1 MNIHMRLLNPKTLS
15 SSLLVFTLF
24 FSSLNTTAQVYDID
38 YTVDYINGKLD
49 DKCKVFSEKKNL
61 RVEFYYNG
69 EPARIDYLF
78 PESIDFDEGISY
90 SESEGAV
97 IVACYE
103 KAGKCIERDIIKRD
117 TKILYDRTNLTTG
130 CSDDCAGLTEAMKH
144 LIKLYVLDDVERTE
158 PFE

>member
-1 MNIHMRLLNPKTLS
+1 MNIHMRLFIPSALSAFLVFSAVVLS
-15 SSLLVFTLF
+15 SHDAA
-24 FSSLNTTAQVYDID
+24 AQDYDVD

-49 DKCKVFSEKKNL
+49 GKCKLFSEKKNL

-69 EPARIDYLF
+69 EAARIDYLF
-78 PESIDFDEGISY
+78 PESIDFDEGIYY

-97 IVACYE
+97 IVSCYE

-117 TKILYDRTNLTTG
+117 TKILYDRTNLTTE
-130 CSDDCAGLTEAMKH
+130 CAGECSGLVEAMKH
-144 LIKLYVLDDVERTE
+144 LIKLYVLDSVERTE

>member
-1 MNIHMRLLNPKTLS
+1 MRLFNPKALS
-15 SSLLVFTLF
+15 SFLLVFTLS
-24 FSSLNTTAQVYDID
+24 FSALNASAQDYDVD

-49 DKCKVFSEKKNL
+49 NKCKVFSEKKNL
-61 RVEFYYNG
+61 RVEFYHNG
-69 EPARIDYLF
+69 EPVRIDYLF
-78 PESIDFDEGISY
+78 PESIDFDEGIYY

-130 CSDDCAGLTEAMKH
+130 CSDDCDGLAEAMKH